1 MMSRLG
7 LIPLLLALAGCG
19 DFPRDPHGT
28 LDRIRA
34 ERQFRVGLVAP
45 LGEEALDP
53 RAAAL
58 LGRVGT
64 AAGAAPR
71 FARGDMETMLDRLET
86 GEVELVLGRFDAKSP
101 WSKMVSFSP
110 PLAREKQGKTEF
122 MLAAAMR
129 NGENGWIALVE
140 KAARDVAPE
149 AQ

>member
-34 ERQFRVGLVAP
+34 ERQF
-45 LGEEALDP
+45 
-53 RAAAL
+53 
-58 LGRVGT
+58 
-64 AAGAAPR
+64 
-71 FARGDMETMLDRLET
+71 
-86 GEVELVLGRFDAKSP
+86 EVELVVGRFEAKSP